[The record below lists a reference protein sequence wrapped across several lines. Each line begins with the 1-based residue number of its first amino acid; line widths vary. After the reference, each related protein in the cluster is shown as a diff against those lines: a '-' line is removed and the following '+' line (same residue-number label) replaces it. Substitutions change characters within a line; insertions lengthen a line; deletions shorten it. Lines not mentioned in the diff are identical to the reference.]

1 MNFSVGPAIILMPKT
16 WLLCISAK
24 LNLRHKI
31 WGEVEKSFIALP
43 GKGGHRWLM
52 PWETVCPNLGKFGEK
67 FYSSGSRAG
76 LLIRLRV
83 CKGALRSREQQK
95 LRWLDGI
102 TDSMD
107 RSLSKLRELVMDREA
122 WRAAVHGVA
131 KNRTQLNWT
140 EQVISWW
147 ALRLSNCDLLSRSSL
162 WWEFYFC
169 RRV

>member
-1 MNFSVGPAIILMPKT
+1 MNFAVEPTIILMPKT

-102 TDSMD
+102 TDGQEFEQALGVGDGQGGLACCSPWGC
-107 RSLSKLRELVMDREA
+107 KELDTTE
-122 WRAAVHGVA
+122 
-131 KNRTQLNWT
+131 LNWT
-140 EQVISWW
+140 G
-147 ALRLSNCDLLSRSSL
+147 DLLMSFEVIKLCPSL
-162 WWEFYFC
+162 
-169 RRV
+169 

>member
-1 MNFSVGPAIILMPKT
+1 MNFAVEPTIILMPKT

-102 TDSMD
+102 TDGQEFEQAPGVGDGQGGLACCSPWGC
-107 RSLSKLRELVMDREA
+107 KELDTTE
-122 WRAAVHGVA
+122 
-131 KNRTQLNWT
+131 LNWT
-140 EQVISWW
+140 G
-147 ALRLSNCDLLSRSSL
+147 DLLMSFEVIKLWPSL
-162 WWEFYFC
+162 
-169 RRV
+169 